1 MVVIEI
7 ILTAMNFGLVVYW
20 FHQWKLQREEN
31 VTYLYKM
38 NCLMEEGILK
48 QAERKLY
55 EQN

>member
-31 VTYLYKM
+31 VSYLYKM
-38 NCLMEEGILK
+38 NCLMEEGILR
-48 QAERKLY
+48 QAERKLH